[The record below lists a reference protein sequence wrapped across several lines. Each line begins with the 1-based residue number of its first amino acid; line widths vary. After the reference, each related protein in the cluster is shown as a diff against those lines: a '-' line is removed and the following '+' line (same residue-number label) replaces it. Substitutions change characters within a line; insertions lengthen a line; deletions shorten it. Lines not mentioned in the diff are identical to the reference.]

1 MKVNE
6 IVIANRFIAD
16 LKLSKFDKVIR
27 LSVLK
32 NYMVLNKITKEF
44 ETKTEDLRKKMFDD
58 KQEEAQKVQE
68 IRERLQKS
76 KTQEEFLA
84 CTEELKQ
91 YKDFLDLED
100 EFIKLLNE
108 ESSKEVENIE
118 LTKIDRTKFVESLA
132 ASGIEFTPRDI
143 DKVEIIFK

>member
-6 IVIANRFIAD
+6 IVIANRFLSD
-16 LKLSKFDKVIR
+16 LKLSKFDKIVRIA
-27 LSVLK
+27 VLK
-32 NYMVLNKITKEF
+32 NYMAFSKIAKDYENML
-44 ETKTEDLRKKMFDD
+44 EDLRKKMFDD

>member
-76 KTQEEFLA
+76 KTQEEFL
-84 CTEELKQ
+84 
-91 YKDFLDLED
+91 
-100 EFIKLLNE
+100 
-108 ESSKEVENIE
+108 
-118 LTKIDRTKFVESLA
+118 
-132 ASGIEFTPRDI
+132 
-143 DKVEIIFK
+143 

>member
-32 NYMVLNKITKEF
+32 NYMVLNKIAKEF
-44 ETKTEDLRKKMFDD
+44 EAKIEDLRKKMFDD

-68 IRERLQKS
+68 IRERFQKI
-76 KTQEEFLA
+76 KTQEEFESLNI
-84 CTEELKQ
+84 ELQQHKE
-91 YKDFLDLED
+91 FLDLEE
-100 EFIKLLNE
+100 EFIKLVNE
-108 ESSKEVENIE
+108 ETSKEVEDIE
-118 LTKIDRTKFVESLA
+118 LTKIDRTKFAESLV